1 MSMNKI
7 SYLFIMILFS
17 TLALSKDYYFITG
30 INNNKIETGITVS
43 TASLDEDDDDM
54 FFTIG
59 YNYSD
64 NLGIDISFFE
74 TGDATLSG
82 DNGDRFTL
90 EGTEYEFIVNNA
102 KISVSS
108 ENIAIGLRPKAK
120 LSEELD
126 VFGRIGYHF
135 YEATASASGDGITTA
150 SLTDDDSSDFFYGL
164 GLSYKVENFYFN
176 MGLEYYQL
184 DYDYIDEIKTEFISV
199 GFRSQF

>member
-1 MSMNKI
+1 MKKI
-7 SYLFIMILFS
+7 FFLFAMILFS
-17 TLALSKDYYFITG
+17 NAALSKDYYFITG

-90 EGTEYEFIVNNA
+90 EATEYEFIVNNA

-150 SLTDDDSSDFFYGL
+150 SLTDDDSSDFFYGF

-199 GFRSQF
+199 GIRSQF

>member
-1 MSMNKI
+1 MKKI
-7 SYLFIMILFS
+7 SFLFIIILFS
-17 TLALSKDYYFITG
+17 TSALSKDYYFITG

-43 TASLDEDDDDM
+43 TASLDEDDKDM

-59 YNYSD
+59 YNYSE

-74 TGDATLSG
+74 TGNATLSG
-82 DNGDRFTL
+82 DNGDRFNL
-90 EGTEYEFIVNNA
+90 AGSEYQFIVNNG

-108 ENIAIGLRPKAK
+108 ENIAVGLRPKAK

-150 SLTDDDSSDFFYGL
+150 SLTDDDSSDIFYGF
-164 GLSYKVENFYFN
+164 GLSYKVDNFYLSA
-176 MGLEYYQL
+176 GLEYYQL
-184 DYDYIDEIKTEFISV
+184 DYDYIDEIKTEFISI
-199 GFRSQF
+199 GFISEF

>member
-1 MSMNKI
+1 MFMNRI
-7 SYLFIMILFS
+7 IVLFILILFS
-17 TLALSKDYYFITG
+17 TVALSKEYYFITG
-30 INNNKIETGITVS
+30 INNNKIETGVTVS
-43 TASLDEDDDDM
+43 TASLDEDDEDM

-59 YNYSD
+59 YNYSN

-74 TGDATLSG
+74 TGNATLSG

-108 ENIAIGLRPKAK
+108 ENIAVGLRPKAK

-126 VFGRIGYHF
+126 VFGRIGYHL
-135 YEATASASGDGITTA
+135 YEATASASGDSITTA
-150 SLTDDDSSDFFYGL
+150 SLTDDDSSDFFYGF
-164 GLSYKVENFYFN
+164 GLSYKVENFYLN

-184 DYDYIDEIKTEFISV
+184 DYDYIDEIKTEFISL

>member
-1 MSMNKI
+1 MSMKKI

-59 YNYSD
+59 YNYSE

>member
-1 MSMNKI
+1 MYMKKI

-59 YNYSD
+59 YNYSV

-90 EGTEYEFIVNNA
+90 EGTEYEFIPEDKNV
-102 KISVSS
+102 ISATTDYSS
-108 ENIAIGLRPKAK
+108 NIVCSVEKENIFGTQFHPEKSDKIGLK
-120 LSEELD
+120 
-126 VFGRIGYHF
+126 I
-135 YEATASASGDGITTA
+135 I
-150 SLTDDDSSDFFYGL
+150 
-164 GLSYKVENFYFN
+164 ENF
-176 MGLEYYQL
+176 MRL
-184 DYDYIDEIKTEFISV
+184 
-199 GFRSQF
+199 

>member
-1 MSMNKI
+1 MSMKKI
-7 SYLFIMILFS
+7 FFLFIIILFS
-17 TLALSKDYYFITG
+17 SSALSKDYYFITG

-150 SLTDDDSSDFFYGL
+150 SLTDDDSSDFFYGF
-164 GLSYKVENFYFN
+164 GLSYKVENFYLN

-184 DYDYIDEIKTEFISV
+184 DYDYIDEIKTEFISL

>member
-1 MSMNKI
+1 MKKI
-7 SYLFIMILFS
+7 FFLFSMILFS
-17 TLALSKDYYFITG
+17 NAALSKDYYFITG
-30 INNNKIETGITVS
+30 INNNKINTGVTVS
-43 TASLDEDDDDM
+43 TASLDEDDEDM

-59 YNYSD
+59 YNYSE

-74 TGDATLSG
+74 TGNATLSG

-90 EGTEYEFIVNNA
+90 AGSEYQFIVNNG

-108 ENIAIGLRPKAK
+108 ENIAVGLRPKAK

-150 SLTDDDSSDFFYGL
+150 SLTDDDSSDFFYGF
-164 GLSYKVENFYFN
+164 GLSYKVDNFYLSA
-176 MGLEYYQL
+176 GLEYYQL
-184 DYDYIDEIKTEFISV
+184 DYDYIDEIKTEFISI
-199 GFRSQF
+199 GFISEF

>member
-1 MSMNKI
+1 MKRI
-7 SYLFIMILFS
+7 TILFILILFS
-17 TLALSKDYYFITG
+17 TVALSKEYYFITG

-43 TASLDEDDDDM
+43 TASLDEDDEDM

-59 YNYSD
+59 YNYSN

-74 TGDATLSG
+74 TGNATLSG

-108 ENIAIGLRPKAK
+108 ENIAVGLRPKAK

-150 SLTDDDSSDFFYGL
+150 SLTDDDSSDFFYGF
-164 GLSYKVENFYFN
+164 GLSYKVENFYLN

>member
-1 MSMNKI
+1 MSMKKI

-150 SLTDDDSSDFFYGL
+150 SLTDDDSSDFFYGF
-164 GLSYKVENFYFN
+164 GLSYKVENFYLN

>member
-1 MSMNKI
+1 
-7 SYLFIMILFS
+7 MILFS
-17 TLALSKDYYFITG
+17 TSALSKDYYFITG

-150 SLTDDDSSDFFYGL
+150 SLTDDDSSDFFYGF
-164 GLSYKVENFYFN
+164 GLSYTVENFYFN

>member
-1 MSMNKI
+1 MKKI
-7 SYLFIMILFS
+7 IFLFVLTLFS
-17 TLALSKDYYFITG
+17 TVALSKEYYFITG
-30 INNNKIETGITVS
+30 INNNKIETGVNVS
-43 TASLDEDDDDM
+43 TASLDEDDDDI
-54 FFTIG
+54 FITIG
-59 YNYSD
+59 YNYSN

-90 EGTEYEFIVNNA
+90 LGTEFEFLVNNA

-108 ENIAIGLRPKAK
+108 ENIAVGLRPKAK

-126 VFGRIGYHF
+126 VFGRVGYHF

-150 SLTDDDSSDFFYGL
+150 SLTDDDSSDFFYGF
-164 GLSYKVENFYFN
+164 GLSYKIENFYLN

-184 DYDYIDEIKTEFISV
+184 DYDYIDEIKTEFIAV
-199 GFRSQF
+199 GFKSQF

>member
-1 MSMNKI
+1 MSMKKI

-43 TASLDEDDDDM
+43 TASLDEDKDDM

-59 YNYSD
+59 YNYSE

-150 SLTDDDSSDFFYGL
+150 SLTDDDSSDFFYGF
-164 GLSYKVENFYFN
+164 GLSYKVENFYLN

>member
-1 MSMNKI
+1 MFMKRI
-7 SYLFIMILFS
+7 TVLFILILFS
-17 TLALSKDYYFITG
+17 TVALSKEYYFLTG

-43 TASLDEDDDDM
+43 TASLDEDDEDM

-59 YNYSD
+59 YNYSN

-74 TGDATLSG
+74 TGNATLSG

-90 EGTEYEFIVNNA
+90 AGTEYEFIVNNA

-108 ENIAIGLRPKAK
+108 ENIAVGLRPKAK

-150 SLTDDDSSDFFYGL
+150 SLTDDDSSDFFYGF
-164 GLSYKVENFYFN
+164 GLSYKVENFYLN

>member
-1 MSMNKI
+1 MSMKKI
-7 SYLFIMILFS
+7 FFLFSMILFS
-17 TLALSKDYYFITG
+17 NAALSKDYYFITG
-30 INNNKIETGITVS
+30 INNNKINTGVTVS
-43 TASLDEDDDDM
+43 TASLDEDDEDM

-59 YNYSD
+59 YNYSE

-74 TGDATLSG
+74 TGNATLSG

-90 EGTEYEFIVNNA
+90 AGSEYQFIVNNG

-108 ENIAIGLRPKAK
+108 ENIAVGLRPKAK

-150 SLTDDDSSDFFYGL
+150 SLTDDDSSDFFYGF
-164 GLSYKVENFYFN
+164 GLSYKVDNFYLN
-176 MGLEYYQL
+176 VGLEYYQL
-184 DYDYIDEIKTEFISV
+184 DYDYIDEIKTEFISI
-199 GFRSQF
+199 GFISEF

>member
-1 MSMNKI
+1 MKRI
-7 SYLFIMILFS
+7 TVLFILILFS
-17 TLALSKDYYFITG
+17 TVALSEEYYFITG

-43 TASLDEDDDDM
+43 TASLDEDDEDM

-59 YNYSD
+59 YNYSN

-74 TGDATLSG
+74 TGEATLSG

-90 EGTEYEFIVNNA
+90 AGTEFEFLVNNA

-120 LSEELD
+120 LSEELG

-135 YEATASASGDGITTA
+135 YEATASTSGDGITTA
-150 SLTDDDSSDFFYGL
+150 SLTDDDSSDFFYGY
-164 GLSYKVENFYFN
+164 GLSYKVENFYLN

>member
-1 MSMNKI
+1 MSMKKI
-7 SYLFIMILFS
+7 SFLFIMILFS
-17 TLALSKDYYFITG
+17 TSALSKDYYFITG

-150 SLTDDDSSDFFYGL
+150 SLTDDDSSDFFYGF
-164 GLSYKVENFYFN
+164 GLSYKVCLLYTSPSPR
-176 MGLEYYQL
+176 
-184 DYDYIDEIKTEFISV
+184 DS
-199 GFRSQF
+199 

>member
-1 MSMNKI
+1 MKKI
-7 SYLFIMILFS
+7 IFLLILILFS
-17 TLALSKDYYFITG
+17 NAALSKEYYFITG

-43 TASLDEDDDDM
+43 TASLDEDDDDV

-74 TGDATLSG
+74 TGEATLSG

-90 EGTEYEFIVNNA
+90 GGTEYEFIVNNA

-108 ENIAIGLRPKAK
+108 ENIAVGLRPKAK
-120 LSEELD
+120 LSEEFD

-135 YEATASASGDGITTA
+135 YEATATASGDGITTA
-150 SLTDDDSSDFFYGL
+150 SLTDDDSSDFFYGF
-164 GLSYKVENFYFN
+164 GLSYKVDNFYLN
-176 MGLEYYQL
+176 AGLEYYQL
-184 DYDYIDEIKTEFISV
+184 DYDYIDEIKTEFISI
-199 GFRSQF
+199 GFVSEF

>member
-1 MSMNKI
+1 MSMKKI
-7 SYLFIMILFS
+7 FFLFAMILFS
-17 TLALSKDYYFITG
+17 NAALSKDYYFITG

-150 SLTDDDSSDFFYGL
+150 SLTDDDSSDFFYGF
-164 GLSYKVENFYFN
+164 GLSYKVENN
-176 MGLEYYQL
+176 
-184 DYDYIDEIKTEFISV
+184 IIINK
-199 GFRSQF
+199 

>member
-1 MSMNKI
+1 MKKI
-7 SYLFIMILFS
+7 IFLFVLTLFS
-17 TLALSKDYYFITG
+17 TVALSKEYYFITG
-30 INNNKIETGITVS
+30 INNNKIETGVNVS
-43 TASLDEDDDDM
+43 TASLDEDDDDI
-54 FFTIG
+54 FITIG
-59 YNYSD
+59 YNYSN

-90 EGTEYEFIVNNA
+90 LGTEFEFLVNNA

-108 ENIAIGLRPKAK
+108 ENIAVGLRPKAK

-126 VFGRIGYHF
+126 VFGRVGYHF

-150 SLTDDDSSDFFYGL
+150 SLTDDDSSDFFYGF
-164 GLSYKVENFYFN
+164 GLSYKIENLYFN

-184 DYDYIDEIKTEFISV
+184 DYDYIDEIKTEFIAV
-199 GFRSQF
+199 GFKSQF

>member
-1 MSMNKI
+1 MSMKKI

-150 SLTDDDSSDFFYGL
+150 SLTDDDSSDFFYGF
-164 GLSYKVENFYFN
+164 GLSYKVENFYLN

-184 DYDYIDEIKTEFISV
+184 DYDYIDEIKTEFISL

>member
-1 MSMNKI
+1 MKKI
-7 SYLFIMILFS
+7 SFLFIMILFS
-17 TLALSKDYYFITG
+17 TTALSKDYYFITG

-150 SLTDDDSSDFFYGL
+150 SLTDDDSSDFFYGF
-164 GLSYKVENFYFN
+164 GLSYKVENFYLN

-184 DYDYIDEIKTEFISV
+184 DYDYIDEIKTEFISL

>member
-1 MSMNKI
+1 MKKI
-7 SYLFIMILFS
+7 SFLFIIILFS
-17 TLALSKDYYFITG
+17 TSALSKDYYFITG

-43 TASLDEDDDDM
+43 TASLDEDDKDM

-59 YNYSD
+59 YNYSE

-74 TGDATLSG
+74 TGNATLSG
-82 DNGDRFTL
+82 DNGDRFNL
-90 EGTEYEFIVNNA
+90 AGSEYQFIVNNG

-108 ENIAIGLRPKAK
+108 ENIAVGLRPKAK

-150 SLTDDDSSDFFYGL
+150 SLTDDDSSDFFYGF
-164 GLSYKVENFYFN
+164 GLSYKVDNFYLSA
-176 MGLEYYQL
+176 GLEYYQL
-184 DYDYIDEIKTEFISV
+184 DYDYIDEIKTEFISI
-199 GFRSQF
+199 GFISEF

>member
-1 MSMNKI
+1 MKKI
-7 SYLFIMILFS
+7 FFLFAMILFS
-17 TLALSKDYYFITG
+17 NAALSKDYYFITG

-90 EGTEYEFIVNNA
+90 EATEYEFIVNNA

-126 VFGRIGYHF
+126 IFGRIGYHF

-150 SLTDDDSSDFFYGL
+150 SLTDDDSSDFFYGF
-164 GLSYKVENFYFN
+164 GLSYKVENFYLN

-184 DYDYIDEIKTEFISV
+184 DYDYIDEIKTEFISL

>member
-1 MSMNKI
+1 MSMKKI
-7 SYLFIMILFS
+7 FFLFVMILFS
-17 TLALSKDYYFITG
+17 NAALSKDYYFITG

-164 GLSYKVENFYFN
+164 GLSYKVENFYLN

-184 DYDYIDEIKTEFISV
+184 DYDYIDEIKTEFISL

>member
-1 MSMNKI
+1 MKKI
-7 SYLFIMILFS
+7 SFLFIIILFS
-17 TLALSKDYYFITG
+17 TSAFSKNYYFITG

-59 YNYSD
+59 YNYSE

-150 SLTDDDSSDFFYGL
+150 SLTDDDSSDFFYGF